1 MTGLHKRFKDYSDLT
16 ALLRSRGMIVDDARA
31 IPVLRREGYYMIING
46 YKDLFLDSAATQ
58 QSGGDRFLPGTLF
71 EDVYALFRFDRGLR
85 STLMDG
91 IIRAEAALKSL
102 CAHEFTRAYPNEVNP
117 YLNTG
122 HYDSA
127 HRKSAGTL
135 INKVFKR
142 ILELD
147 DNPHNY
153 GEYGGKAYIRHYMND
168 LDGQVP
174 LWVLAN
180 DLSFGQIVW
189 FYQTQTAAVRL
200 AVATAFT
207 GMGGARRSRRL
218 TARTL
223 DSMFNRLVFF
233 RNLCAHDERCYNAHF
248 DNRMNESVAHAF
260 QDLAYLLDPDDYWLI
275 RKRLDDLVSGL
286 HRDLPLHAQE
296 ALRQVGY
303 GTGSL

>member
-46 YKDLFLDSAATQ
+46 YKDLFLDLTDTRRAGEDS
-58 QSGGDRFLPGTLF
+58 FLPGTSF

-102 CAHEFTRAYPNEVNP
+102 CAHEFTRAYPDEVNP
-117 YLNTG
+117 YLNSSN
-122 HYDSA
+122 YDFN
-127 HRKSAGTL
+127 HRKSVEIL
-135 INKVFKR
+135 IKRVFKR

-147 DNPHNY
+147 ENPRNH
-153 GEYGGKAYIRHYMND
+153 GDYGGKAYIQHYMND
-168 LDGQVP
+168 MDGQVP

-200 AVATAFT
+200 AVASAFT
-207 GMGGARRSRRL
+207 GMSGARRSRKL

-223 DSMFNRLVFF
+223 DNMFNRLVFF

-248 DNRMNESVAHAF
+248 DNRLNESVAHAF
-260 QDLAYLLDPDDYWLI
+260 QDLAYLLDPTDYQQI
-275 RKRLDDLVSGL
+275 RIHLDDLVSEL
-286 HRDLPLHAQE
+286 HRDLPLHARE